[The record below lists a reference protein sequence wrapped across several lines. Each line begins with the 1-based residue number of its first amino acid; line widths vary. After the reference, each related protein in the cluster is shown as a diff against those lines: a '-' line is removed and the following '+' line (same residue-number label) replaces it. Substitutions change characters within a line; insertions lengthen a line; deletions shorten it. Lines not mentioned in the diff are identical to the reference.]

1 MIINDGQNIFDVAIS
16 TGNINNLFIILNENE
31 INVDSELTA
40 GQEIV
45 IPSTSNNIEN
55 FIISSFQ
62 NLQQVTNYI
71 IKTGQTIFDLTLQF
85 FGDIEQLFK
94 FNFDNSFDISTILI
108 SGQNFI
114 INNFQLGNESVK
126 KFVNLNNLI
135 LCNSIEISS
144 LQYLETESG
153 VIITTEDGQG
163 ILV

>member
-108 SGQNFI
+108 SGQNVI